1 MKIMNLTKKKI
12 LPQNMVDGYFIIF
25 IFFSASTIFSSN
37 VPLIS
42 MDTKVR
48 ETGAALHNSPGRP
61 DSTGPK
67 LLVGQTKA

>member
-1 MKIMNLTKKKI
+1 MNLTKKKI
-12 LPQNMVDGYFIIF
+12 LPQHMVDGYFIIF
-25 IFFSASTIFSSN
+25 IFFSGSTIFSSN

-42 MDTKVR
+42 MDITKVL

-61 DSTGPK
+61 DKGHK